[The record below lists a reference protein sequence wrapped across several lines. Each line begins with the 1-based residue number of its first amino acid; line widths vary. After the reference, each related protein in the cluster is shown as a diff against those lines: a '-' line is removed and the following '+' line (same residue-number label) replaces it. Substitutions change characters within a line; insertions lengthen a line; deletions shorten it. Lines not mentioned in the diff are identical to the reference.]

1 VNDEQHKER
10 RRAPRHSTNIEVDY
24 AAEST
29 FLFAYITDISSMG
42 IFIKTEEPA
51 EVGAELKLKFSPP
64 EDVREHMEGAD
75 ASPLE
80 LVGKVVWR
88 TDPETTTTGNPG
100 MGIKFTEVEAY
111 QRSRLMDLVR
121 AIAYLDDS
129 QNN

>member
-1 VNDEQHKER
+1 MNDEQHKER

-29 FLFAYITDISSMG
+29 FLFAYITDISAMG
-42 IFIKTEEPA
+42 IFIKTDDPS
-51 EVGAELKLKFSPP
+51 EVGTELALKFSPP
-64 EDVREHMEGAD
+64 DDVREHMEGAD

-80 LVGKVVWR
+80 LMGKVVWR
-88 TDPETTTTGNPG
+88 TQPEASTGNPG
-100 MGIKFTEVEAY
+100 MGIKFTEVEPH

>member
-1 VNDEQHKER
+1 VNDQQQEER
-10 RRAPRHSTNIEVDY
+10 RRAPRHPTNIEVDY
-24 AAEST
+24 SAEST

-51 EVGAELKLKFSPP
+51 EVGAELKLRFSAP

-80 LVGKVVWR
+80 LTGKVVWR
-88 TDPETTTTGNPG
+88 TEPDTSTGNPG
-100 MGIKFTEVEAY
+100 MGIKFTEVEPY
-111 QRSRLMDLVR
+111 QRSRLMDMVR
-121 AIAYLDDS
+121 AIAYLDDR